1 MDDREF
7 WAQVYLECV
16 RQGVSSGSAS
26 KQADDALDARNRKI
40 VPKFSV

>member
-16 RQGVSSGSAS
+16 RQGVSSVLAS
-26 KQADDALDARNRKI
+26 KQSDDALDARNRKV
-40 VPKFSV
+40 VPTFSA